1 MSDRLILRPM
11 TLADVDSVTALD
23 QRAFGESG
31 WSRRHFVGEITESP
45 ISVFYVLIGSEEA
58 EQSLWGYFGAWHIV
72 DQLQLCTF
80 AVDLELHGQGLGS
93 VLLNCVFRLAQRLN
107 CEVIQLEVRES
118 NTTARTLYRS
128 RGFQED
134 AVRRNFYSKPKEDG
148 ILMSI
153 ETPSESISPPTPRIS
168 ATCRVSTTWPDGV
181 ELQWDDRGGTCV
193 ERWR

>member
-11 TLADVDSVTALD
+11 TLVDVDGVTALD

-45 ISVFYVLIGSEEA
+45 ISVFYVLSGTAEA
-58 EQSLWGYFGAWHIV
+58 EQSLWAYFGAWHIV

-80 AVDLELHGQGLGS
+80 AVDPKLHGHGLGS

-107 CEVIQLEVRES
+107 CEVIHLEVRES

-134 AVRRNFYSKPKEDG
+134 AVRRNLYSKPKEDG

-153 ETPSESISPPTPRIS
+153 ETPSESISPPTR
-168 ATCRVSTTWPDGV
+168 RVSAAWPDGV